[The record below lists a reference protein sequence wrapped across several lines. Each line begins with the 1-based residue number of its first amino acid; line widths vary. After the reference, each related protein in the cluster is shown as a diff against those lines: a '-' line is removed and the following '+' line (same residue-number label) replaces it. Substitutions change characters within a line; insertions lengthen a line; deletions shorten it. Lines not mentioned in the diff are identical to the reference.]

1 MSRFRFQVQAVGA
14 LVGLFGLGCSDD
26 GGASGSNGST
36 TTVTGNTV
44 GGVGGSVSSGST
56 TTGMGNSAG
65 GVGAVSSNGSATTGA
80 GANREVLSCSE
91 LETKLEADGAAFDIE
106 VTLGVW
112 ENVPAELKVLPQPA
126 ELCGSLSESNQGLI
140 ASELGGA
147 ELEAYYVPVLEGLG
161 CPSLECDVQT
171 EGDQE
176 QYVCACFGSMHWA
189 TLTTAP
195 DAAYYLLAY
204 E

>member
-1 MSRFRFQVQAVGA
+1 MSMVRFQVHAIGV
-14 LVGLFGLGCSDD
+14 LVGLLGLACSDD
-26 GGASGSNGST
+26 GGAGGSNSST
-36 TTVTGNTV
+36 TNGTSNTV
-44 GGVGGSVSSGST
+44 GGVGGSATSGSN
-56 TTGMGNSAG
+56 TTGIGTSAG
-65 GVGAVSSNGSATTGA
+65 GAGAVGSNGSATTGA
-80 GANREVLSCSE
+80 GANRDVLSCSE
-91 LETKLEADGAAFDIE
+91 LETKLEADGVAFDIE
-106 VTLGVW
+106 VTLGAW
-112 ENVPAELKVLPQPA
+112 ENVPAELKVLPEPA
-126 ELCGSLSESNQGLI
+126 ELCGSVSESNQGLI

-147 ELEAYYVPVLEGLG
+147 ELQVYYRPLLEGLG

-171 EGDQE
+171 EGAQE